1 MPPSQPPSALGGS
14 HSPSLTSADVPDTSL
29 TLFVISD
36 GDSDGDSDDRLQH
49 NDDDDVE
56 IVSVKDQSA
65 SLLAN
70 PEAPAARTLAKHL
83 AEVECPICFDSVTTA
98 TVTLCGH
105 IFCLDCIYQ
114 SVLSSS
120 ARGQARQGKGLCP
133 LCRKNVI
140 FKDTIVLRM
149 RKQTAGLTDAPKLP
163 TLKRSAD
170 IEIGGP
176 SKR

>member
-1 MPPSQPPSALGGS
+1 MPPSPPTAALGQS
-14 HSPSLTSADVPDTSL
+14 NSPIITSADVPDTSL

-36 GDSDGDSDDRLQH
+36 GDSDGDSDDHNQH
-49 NDDDDVE
+49 NDDDVE

-70 PEAPAARTLAKHL
+70 PEAPEGRTLAKHL

-114 SVLSSS
+114 SILSSS

-149 RKQTAGLTDAPKLP
+149 RKQKPGLTEAPQLP
-163 TLKRSAD
+163 SLKRSAD